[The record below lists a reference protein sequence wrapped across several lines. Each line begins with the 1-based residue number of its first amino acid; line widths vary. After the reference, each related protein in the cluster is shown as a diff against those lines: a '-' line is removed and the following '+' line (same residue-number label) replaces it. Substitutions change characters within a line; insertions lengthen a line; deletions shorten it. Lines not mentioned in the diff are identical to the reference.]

1 MQTTFP
7 VSAIYPNNKILNHFL
22 DQSQSLKP
30 FYAGHPS
37 NESDWQEIIG
47 KRKSFSPEIRSQVT
61 EILKKQNALYPS
73 EKLQKN
79 IELLSKPN
87 TFVIVTGQQAGFFG
101 GPLFTFFKT
110 LSTIKWAEEL
120 STKYPEYNFV
130 PVFWIEI
137 EDHDFGEIARFSI
150 PEKQEIK
157 FEDKTSNFYEQ
168 IVHRN
173 IPDDFSEFKELVF
186 SSLPQTD
193 FLDEYKQLINS
204 AYSTGNKFG
213 EAFKIFMHDLFDEFG
228 LILCDPTDLEL
239 KKLGGSVFQKE
250 VLNHPSFDVISASSK
265 QLEES
270 GFHPQVTPRAIN
282 TFFVE
287 DGKRLGLIPDGE
299 NYLVQGTEKKISR
312 SEIEKLLVDHPEKF
326 SPNVVLRPLFQDT
339 VLPVVGISVGP
350 GEMSYF
356 MQFKS
361 LYAEFGVPY
370 PILVPRTFGVITEP
384 PVERIID
391 KFSINP
397 VDVFTDETFFKTFI
411 AKKTGLDLNS
421 DLSNLKSGIES
432 VMKTKSSLIQ
442 SIDPTLVDTWN
453 SQIGKTF
460 QGIDQFYQ
468 RLEKSLKKQEE
479 TTIQQLKRIEDHLLP
494 GGDPQERK
502 HSVLFYLAKYGK
514 YFTHHLYKQIEL
526 DNQFRFFK
534 TV

>member
-7 VSAIYPNNKILNHFL
+7 VSSIYPNNKILNHFL
-22 DQSQSLKP
+22 DQSPSLKQ
-30 FYAGHPS
+30 FYGGHPS
-37 NESDWQEIIG
+37 NETDWLEIIE
-47 KRKSFSPEIRSQVT
+47 KRKSFSSEIRIEVSK
-61 EILKKQNALYPS
+61 ILKKQNALFPS

-79 IELLSKPN
+79 IELLSKHN

-120 STKYPEYNFV
+120 SVKYPQYNFV

-137 EDHDFGEIARFSI
+137 EDHDFAEIARFSI
-150 PEKQEIK
+150 PEKDEIK
-157 FEDKTSNFYEQ
+157 YEDKTSNFYEQ

-173 IPDDFSEFKELVF
+173 IPEEFSGFTEQVF
-186 SSLPQTD
+186 STLPQSD
-193 FLDEYKQLINS
+193 FLEEYKQLINA
-204 AYSTGNKFG
+204 AYLPGNKFG
-213 EAFKIFMHDLFDEFG
+213 EAFKIFMHHLFDEFG
-228 LILCDPTDLEL
+228 LILCDPTDSQL
-239 KKLGGSVFQKE
+239 KKLGSSVFQKE
-250 VLNHPSFDVISASSK
+250 VLNQPSADLISATSK
-265 QLEES
+265 NLEDS
-270 GFHPQVTPRAIN
+270 GFHPQVTPRAVN

-287 DGKRLGLIPDGE
+287 DGKRLGLVPDGE
-299 NYLVQGTEKKISR
+299 NYLIQGLDKKLSKT
-312 SEIEKLLVDHPEKF
+312 EIEKLLIDHPEKF

-339 VLPVVGISVGP
+339 VLPVIGISVGP

-361 LYAEFGVPY
+361 LYAEFNIPY
-370 PILVPRTFGVITEP
+370 PILVPRTFGVILEP

-391 KFSINP
+391 KYSINP
-397 VDVFTDETFFKTFI
+397 VDIFTDETFFKTFI
-411 AKKTGLDLNS
+411 SKKTGLDLS
-421 DLSNLKSGIES
+421 SELTKLKTEMES
-432 VMKTKSSLIQ
+432 VMKSKSDLIN
-442 SIDPTLVDTWN
+442 SIDPTLVDSWN

-479 TTIQQLKRIEDHLLP
+479 TTIQQLKRVEDHLFP

-502 HSVLFYLAKYGK
+502 HSVLFYLFKYGK